1 MFFFHFGIVGPE
13 RNQQIDYLRFAA
25 NALTSSSV
33 KLYVGITDYDW
44 FNLHASKPFVEEVN
58 FWRPS
63 PQASFKAL
71 QPGEMFLFKLHAPR
85 NFIVGGGFFTRFLPL
100 PLSLAWAAFGE
111 ANGARSLGEVR
122 ARISKYR
129 KRPITPIEDPYIGC
143 ILLNEPFF
151 FAESDWIPSPAD
163 FKGPTQVGKSY
174 DAEAGTG
181 LMLRREVS
189 ARLAAIAEH
198 RSSPPLREMSL
209 PGAVASPTVFGPAT
223 LNTIDPPRYGAPTL
237 VAPRLGQGTF
247 RALVTDA
254 YNYRCAITRE
264 RTLPVLQA
272 AHIRPFAEGG
282 PHELS
287 NGLLLRSDLHTLF
300 DQHYITVE
308 PIKRSLIV
316 SRRIREQFENGRD
329 YYAFNGHNLQ
339 EPVNKT
345 AVPSIDNLTFHFERF
360 TQLED
365 Y

>member
-1 MFFFHFGIVGPE
+1 M
-13 RNQQIDYLRFAA
+13 
-25 NALTSSSV
+25 

-100 PLSLAWAAFGE
+100 PLTLAWAAFGE

-122 ARISKYR
+122 ARISRYR
-129 KRPITPIEDPYIGC
+129 KQPITPNENPYIGC

-151 FAESDWIPSPAD
+151 FAESDWIPSPSD

-174 DAEAGTG
+174 DAETGTG
-181 LMLRREVS
+181 LMLRREVT
-189 ARLAAIAEH
+189 ARLAAISEH
-198 RSSPPLREMSL
+198 HSTARLHEMSVL
-209 PGAVASPTVFGPAT
+209 GASQSGFGPAT
-223 LNTIDPPRYGAPTL
+223 LNTIDPPHFGAPML
-237 VAPRLGQGTF
+237 VTPRLGQGTF

-254 YNYRCAITRE
+254 YNYRCAVTRE

-272 AHIRPFAEGG
+272 AHIRAYAEGG

-308 PIKRSLIV
+308 PNKRTLIV

-329 YYAFNGHNLQ
+329 YYALNGNNLL
-339 EPVNKT
+339 EPVNKS
-345 AVPSIDNLTFHFERF
+345 AFPSTDNLSFHFERF
-360 TQLED
+360 TQLEG